1 MKTGSII
8 ISIIGCIFIFQGL
21 ISFLLYGHF
30 SPDLFLILGGIFW
43 IILGVY
49 TNKGYYNKNSYMA
62 VFSVIALW
70 GLLLLYIFLFRTSEY
85 LRDMSMFYIN
95 TGLFIVLIIGL
106 GGYYIRTRKKLD
118 L

>member
-8 ISIIGCIFIFQGL
+8 ISIIGCIFVFTGL
-21 ISFLLYGHF
+21 PLFLLYGDFLHN
-30 SPDLFLILGGIFW
+30 LFLILVGILW

-49 TNKGYYNKNSYMA
+49 TNKGYYNKNSYRV

-85 LRDMSMFYIN
+85 LKDINMFYIN
-95 TGLFIVLIIGL
+95 TGLFILFIIGL